1 MANILHIETSTEQ
14 CGVALAQNATILG
27 SREVLENGFTH
38 AKQLHTL
45 IDEVLSECGLLPDQL
60 DAVAVSEGPGSFTG
74 LRIGCVAAKGLCFA
88 LDIPL
93 IALPTLQILA
103 TPHSKNSMVVSLLD
117 ARRDEVYAAV
127 YNKAGTL
134 KGETHAH
141 ILTASSF
148 ADLAANQVSF
158 VGTGAEKTK
167 DLLPSNPNWKFVSS
181 HPSATAM
188 PALAFKAFEKKQFA
202 NIHSFAPAYLKPVRI
217 TASKKDALGR
227 PT

>member
-14 CGVALAQNATILG
+14 CGVALSQNANIIG
-27 SREVLENGFTH
+27 NKEVVENGFTH
-38 AKQLHTL
+38 AKQLHAL
-45 IDEVLSECGLLPDQL
+45 INEVLSECGLSPDQL

-93 IALPTLQILA
+93 ITLPTLQILA
-103 TPHSKNSMVVSLLD
+103 APQSKNSKVVSLLD
-117 ARRDEVYAAV
+117 ARRDEVYTAV
-127 YNKAGTL
+127 YDKGGVL
-134 KGETHAH
+134 KVDTHAH

-148 ADLAANQVSF
+148 ADLAADKVSF

-167 DLLPSNPNWKFVSS
+167 DLLHSNPNWKFVSS

>member
-45 IDEVLSECGLLPDQL
+45 IYEVLSKCGLSPDQL

>member
-1 MANILHIETSTEQ
+1 VANILHIETSTEQ
-14 CGVALAQNATILG
+14 CGVALAQNTTILG

-127 YNKAGTL
+127 YNKGGTL

>member
-14 CGVALAQNATILG
+14 CGVALAQNTTILG

-60 DAVAVSEGPGSFTG
+60 DAIAVSEGPGSFTG

-103 TPHSKNSMVVSLLD
+103 TPHSENSAVVSLLD
-117 ARRDEVYAAV
+117 ARREEVYAAV
-127 YNKAGTL
+127 YDKGGTL
-134 KGETHAH
+134 KVETHAH
-141 ILTASSF
+141 ILTAMSF
-148 ADLAANQVSF
+148 ADLAAEQLCF

-167 DLLPSNPNWKFVSS
+167 ELLPSNTNWKFVSS
-181 HPSATAM
+181 HPSARAM
-188 PALAFKAFEKKQFA
+188 PTLAFDAFEKKQFV
-202 NIHSFAPAYLKPVRI
+202 NTHSFAPAYLKPVSI
-217 TASKKDALGR
+217 TASKKDVLGR
-227 PT
+227 ST

>member
-14 CGVALAQNATILG
+14 CGVALAQNTTILG

-60 DAVAVSEGPGSFTG
+60 DAVAVSEGPGSYTG

-103 TPHSKNSMVVSLLD
+103 TPHSKNRMVVSLLD

-127 YNKAGTL
+127 YNKGGTL

>member
-1 MANILHIETSTEQ
+1 MANILHIETSTEK

-127 YNKAGTL
+127 YNKGGTL